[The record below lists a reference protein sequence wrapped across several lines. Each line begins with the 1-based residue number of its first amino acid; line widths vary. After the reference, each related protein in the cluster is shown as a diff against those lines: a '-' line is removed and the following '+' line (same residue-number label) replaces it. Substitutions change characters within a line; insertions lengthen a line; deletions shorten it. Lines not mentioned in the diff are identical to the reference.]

1 MKWNLTICGLSLRW
15 CVQGPFMLYHSLVLH
30 SFVLP
35 NNIPLFTHFV
45 YPFSRWRV
53 FGLFS
58 FFGYYAISFCVHSYT
73 GFCMDIVFQFLGC
86 VLRSVIA
93 ESFCNLLSQICN
105 LLLNILRNYCIVFHR
120 GCTIVLPSSVY
131 KGSNFSMSLKV
142 FAIFCFLF
150 IAILLCV
157 KWYFSIVL
165 ICISLMAN
173 DVE

>member
-1 MKWNLTICGLSLRW
+1 MS
-15 CVQGPFMLYHSLVLH
+15 V
-30 SFVLP
+30 
-35 NNIPLFTHFV
+35 
-45 YPFSRWRV
+45 
-53 FGLFS
+53 
-58 FFGYYAISFCVHSYT
+58 CVHVS
-73 GFCMDIVFQFLGC
+73 FLLDIYIGWDH
-86 VLRSVIA
+86 SD
-93 ESFCNLLSQICN
+93 
-105 LLLNILRNYCIVFHR
+105 ILRNYCIVFHR

>member
-105 LLLNILRNYCIVFHR
+105 LLLNILRNYCIVFQTW
-120 GCTIVLPSSVY
+120 CTILQSHQQCRGFP
-131 KGSNFSMSLKV
+131 V
-142 FAIFCFLF
+142 FPHLCQYCYCLF
-150 IAILLCV
+150 
-157 KWYFSIVL
+157 YFSHPRRYEWMNYCGFDL
-165 ICISLMAN
+165 YFTY
-173 DVE
+173 D